1 MDTEQDKV
9 DTAAIATLGAGC
21 YWCVEA
27 VLQQV
32 EGVLGL
38 RSGFMG
44 GAGESP
50 TYEEVC
56 SGTSG
61 HAEVVQ
67 VRFDPAR
74 LSYADLL
81 AWFWRLHDPTTLNRQ
96 GNDTGTQYRS
106 AIFVHDEAQKATAL
120 ESKAAADASGEH
132 PGPIVTEI
140 SPASEFYEASES
152 HQDYYRRNRVQ
163 GYCQLVIAPKLDKL
177 GLDS

>member
-1 MDTEQDKV
+1 MDTEQDNV
-9 DTAAIATLGAGC
+9 GTEAIATLGAGC

-27 VLQQV
+27 VLQQID
-32 EGVLGL
+32 GVLGI

-44 GAGESP
+44 GSGSSP

-81 AWFWRLHDPTTLNRQ
+81 AWFWQLHDPTTLNRQ
-96 GNDTGTQYRS
+96 GNDVGSQYRS
-106 AIFVHDEAQKATAL
+106 VIFVHDEAQQATAL
-120 ESKAAADASGEH
+120 AAKAGAEGSGTFA
-132 PGPIVTEI
+132 GPIVTEI
-140 SPASEFYEASES
+140 SPASEFYEASQS
-152 HQDYYRRNRVQ
+152 HQDYYRRNRIS
-163 GYCQLVIAPKLDKL
+163 GYCKMVIAPKLNKL
-177 GLDS
+177 GLRS